1 MTNMFSDY
9 TKCFQL
15 SKTLRFSLIPQG
27 KTLENIEKNSIITE
41 DDVRAEKYKKVKP
54 VLDKYHRYFI
64 ENAMGGFQGD
74 WTELFRLLAENQK
87 LRREGGLSGE
97 EGESGEKKKT
107 PLETEQEKLRKS
119 ISKYLT
125 KHPDYKTLDPKAI
138 IEKAVKSQD
147 MPEDITAEDVENL
160 KCFNKFSTYFSG
172 YKENRENIY
181 GEEKSVSVAY
191 RTVNDNFTKFAADC
205 RLFATLFEEDVD
217 RYENE
222 LKPILKGYSLR
233 EIFTPEFYNNILNQ
247 KGIDFFNSVLGG
259 MTESETVKIKGLN
272 ELCNLDF
279 QQRGERKI
287 KFIPLFGQ
295 ILGGS
300 EKLSFIP
307 SQFESDDQLI
317 KAVREYGEYLQNE
330 TEKSSQN
337 FIGALK
343 AQNFDSENVFID
355 KKQLSVFSQI
365 IFDGDWSKLGYTLKE
380 SGIKDKSIYTLAE
393 VVKVCEGKTPVE
405 AFCAVLKEKL
415 CELPKLKEEA
425 DQSLSGNRIAS
436 YDPLKGYLDK
446 VQECEKLLK
455 IFAVGEDA
463 EGDGEFYFFFDAL
476 YTPFRENIAI
486 YNRVRNYATRKLD
499 ETVKISLRFGY
510 GNFLGG
516 WVDSKTEKSDNGTQ
530 YGGYLFRKKRNDG
543 DYDYFLGISR
553 ATKILRP
560 VSDGAYSEYERLYYY
575 QLKSQSVFG
584 SLYAGK
590 QPYSEDK
597 SEIIEIIKLV
607 AEKNELDI
615 FEKIDFSDEK
625 LTPAKLISI
634 IKNNDS
640 EKVFL
645 SDSRFS
651 EKNQE
656 IIINIKNSLY
666 KVADKIPQINLVN
679 QSEFKFCSDMID
691 VVDELSKIKSKP
703 FVKISA
709 KEMEEV
715 LNRETNPLYLFKIS
729 NKDLNHSAKYS
740 KNGKKNLHTMYF
752 EELMNGN
759 DTFDLGSGMV
769 FFRPK
774 AIENPFMH
782 RAGEYVVNRHGK
794 DGNVL
799 SEEVHKELVEY
810 FNGRISSLSKQ
821 SESEKENAVVHKT
834 SNNIIKDK
842 RYSENKFLFHLSTFI
857 NPELPKNAKNFNAS
871 VLEKIA
877 GNKDVNIIGID
888 RGERN
893 LIYVS
898 CINQKGEIL
907 EQRSFNVVGSTDYH
921 KKLDD
926 LEKQRDAARKNWKSI
941 DRIKDMK
948 EGYLSGVIHEI
959 TNMMLRYNAI
969 VVMEDLNFDFK
980 RGRFHIEKQ
989 VYQKFEKMLID
1000 KLNYLADKS
1009 KEPYAEGGVCCG
1021 YQLADKFESFQR
1033 LGRQSGFIFYVPAA
1047 NTSKIDPKTGFVNL
1061 FTSEQLNYSSVDK
1074 TKSFFKAFESI
1085 SYNSEKKYFAFTFD
1099 YEKFNLRRH
1108 DSTKRWTVCTY
1119 GDRICYTKKDGY
1131 HSTEKVNVT
1140 ERMYN
1145 LLKENG
1151 IAPESG
1157 ELIEKITA
1165 LNAKEFFSTFLWLFK
1180 VVLQLRYESP
1190 EEDFILSPV
1199 ESDGRFFDSR
1209 TAADNEPS
1217 NGDANG
1223 AYHIALQGL
1232 RLITQ
1237 RIEFKGNKVL
1247 IKKDEPGKQLYNWLK
1262 FAQDKP
1268 YLN

>member
-1 MTNMFSDY
+1 MGNIFSDY
-9 TKCFQL
+9 TKCYQL

-27 KTLENIEKNSIITE
+27 KTLENIEKNGIITE
-41 DDVRAEKYKKVKP
+41 DNERAEKYKKVKP
-54 VLDKYHRYFI
+54 VLDKYHRDFI
-64 ENAMGGFQGD
+64 ENAMSDFKDD
-74 WTELFRLLAENQK
+74 WTQLYKLLAENQK
-87 LRREGGLSGE
+87 LRRSGAAAE
-97 EGESGEKKKT
+97 EASEGEKKTT
-107 PLETEQEKLRKS
+107 PLETEQEKMRKS

-125 KHPDYKTLDPKAI
+125 KHPDYKNLDPKAI
-138 IEKAVKSQD
+138 IEKAVKNQD
-147 MPEDITAEDVENL
+147 LPEDITQEDIENL

-181 GEEKSVSVAY
+181 GEEKSVSVSY
-191 RTVNDNFTKFAADC
+191 RTVNDNFTKFAANC
-205 RLFATLFEEDVD
+205 RLFDTLFEEDVD

-222 LKPILKGYSLR
+222 LKPLLRGYSLR
-233 EIFTPEFYNNILNQ
+233 EIFSPEFYNNILNQ
-247 KGIDFFNSVLGG
+247 KGIDFFNSILGG
-259 MTESETVKIKGLN
+259 ITENETVKIKGLN

-295 ILGGS
+295 ILGGG
-300 EKLSFIP
+300 ERLSFIP
-307 SQFESDDQLI
+307 VQFESDAQLI
-317 KAVREYGEYLQNE
+317 ESVNDYGEYLQNQIE
-330 TEKSSQN
+330 DNAQG
-337 FIGALK
+337 FIDFIK
-343 AQNFDSENVFID
+343 AGNFDFENIFID
-355 KKQLSVFSQI
+355 KKQISFFSQI
-365 IFDGDWSKLGYTLKE
+365 IFDNEWSKLGYSLKE
-380 SGIKDKSIYTLAE
+380 NGTKEKSVYTLAE
-393 VVKVCEGKTPVE
+393 VLKVCEDKNPIE
-405 AFCAVLKEKL
+405 AFCKVLGENL
-415 CELPKLKEEA
+415 CELSRLKGEA
-425 DQSLSGNRIAS
+425 EQSFSENHIVS
-436 YDPLKGYLDK
+436 YDPLKAYLDK

-455 IFAVGEDA
+455 IFAAGEDA
-463 EGDGEFYFFFDAL
+463 EGDGEFYSLFDAV
-476 YTPFRENIAI
+476 YTPFRENISL
-486 YNRVRNYATRKLD
+486 YNRVRNYATRKLQ
-499 ETVKISLRFGY
+499 ETVKVSLKFGY

-516 WVDSKTEKSDNGTQ
+516 WVDSKTDKSDNGTQ
-530 YGGYLFRKKRNDG
+530 YGGYLFRKRRNDG
-543 DYDYFLGISR
+543 SYDYFLGISR

-560 VSDGAYSEYERLYYY
+560 VLGGNFSEYERLYYY

-590 QPYSEDK
+590 QPYSADK
-597 SEIIEIIKLV
+597 EEIIEIIKLV
-607 AEKNELDI
+607 AEEKELDI
-615 FEKIDFSDEK
+615 FEKIDFDDEK

-634 IKNNDS
+634 IKNNDL

-645 SDSRFS
+645 SDSRFAK
-651 EKNQE
+651 KNQE
-656 IIINIKNSLY
+656 IIINIKNSLR

-679 QSEFKFCSDMID
+679 QSEFEFCSDMID
-691 VVDELSKIKSKP
+691 VVDELSNIKSKP
-703 FVKISA
+703 FVKVSDD
-709 KEMEEV
+709 EMKEV
-715 LNRETNPLYLFKIS
+715 LNREINPLYLFKIS
-729 NKDLNHSAKYS
+729 NKDLNHSAGYS
-740 KNGKKNLHTMYF
+740 KNGKKNLHTLYF
-752 EELMNGN
+752 EELMKES

-799 SEEVHKELVEY
+799 SEKIHKELVEY
-810 FNGRISSLSKQ
+810 YNDKISFLSK
-821 SESEKENAVVHKT
+821 EAEFEKENAIVHKT
-834 SNNIIKDK
+834 SNDIIKDR
-842 RYSENKFLFHLSTFI
+842 RYSENKFLFHLSIFI
-857 NPELPKNAKNFNAS
+857 NPALPKKTKNFNAS

-877 GNKDVNIIGID
+877 DNEDVNIIGID

-898 CINQKGEIL
+898 CINQRGEIL

-921 KKLDD
+921 KKLDE

-959 TNMMLRYNAI
+959 TEMMLRYNAI
-969 VVMEDLNFDFK
+969 IVMEDLNFGFK

-989 VYQKFEKMLID
+989 VYQKFEKMLIE

-1009 KEPYAEGGVCCG
+1009 KDPYAEGGVCCG

-1033 LGRQSGFIFYVPAA
+1033 LGKQSGFIFYVPAA

-1061 FTSEQLNYSSVDK
+1061 FTSEQLRYSSVEK
-1074 TKSFFKAFESI
+1074 TKAFFKAFESI
-1085 SYNSEKKYFAFTFD
+1085 SYNSEKKYFSFTFRYSD
-1099 YEKFNLRRH
+1099 FNLKRT
-1108 DSTKRWTVCTY
+1108 DSTDRWTVCTY
-1119 GDRICYTKKDGY
+1119 GERLYHTEKNGY
-1131 HSTEKVNVT
+1131 HSIEKINVT
-1140 ERMYN
+1140 EKMYN

-1151 IAPESG
+1151 IDPESG
-1157 ELIEKITA
+1157 ELIEKITSV
-1165 LNAKEFFSTFLWLFK
+1165 NTKEFFSTLIWLFK

-1199 ESDGRFFDSR
+1199 ECGDSFFDSR

-1217 NGDANG
+1217 DGDANG

-1232 RLITQ
+1232 RLISQ

-1247 IKKDEPGKQLYNWLK
+1247 IKKDEAGKQLYNWLR
-1262 FAQDKP
+1262 FAQEKP